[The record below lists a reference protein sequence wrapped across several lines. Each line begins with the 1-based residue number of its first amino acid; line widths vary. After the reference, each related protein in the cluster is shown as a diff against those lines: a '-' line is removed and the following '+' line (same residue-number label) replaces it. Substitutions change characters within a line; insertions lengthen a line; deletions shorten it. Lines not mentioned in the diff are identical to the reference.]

1 MNLTNAIRDE
11 IIKDVISKEFAKEE
25 ARLKKQEHVIGMKCY
40 DKVYPKKERDLAAAL
55 PKGWIHLD
63 SCLRFNVAGMQMTFV
78 VSQEVPVRSENGHC
92 ARLGD
97 IACDDIKQLALDLH
111 HEKEQLGEKK
121 SDLRL
126 KLRVVLY
133 SVNTYKRLTEAWP
146 EGKKYYERFKP
157 KGENSMLPAIRVSE
171 LNAALGLKNAV

>member
-11 IIKDVISKEFAKEE
+11 IIKDVLAKEFAKEE

-55 PKGWIHLD
+55 PKGWVHLD
-63 SCLRFNVAGMQMTFV
+63 SCLRFNVAGMDMRFNINAP
-78 VSQEVPVRSENGHC
+78 VPVKSENGYC

-111 HEKEQLGEKK
+111 HEKEQLGVNRT
-121 SDLRL
+121 DLRNKL
-126 KLRVVLY
+126 KNVLY
-133 SVNTYKRLTEAWP
+133 AVNTYKRLTETWP
-146 EGKKYYERFKP
+146 EGKKYYDKYKP
-157 KGENSMLPAIRVSE
+157 KGENSMLPAIRVAE
-171 LNAALGLKNAV
+171 LNAALCLVKV